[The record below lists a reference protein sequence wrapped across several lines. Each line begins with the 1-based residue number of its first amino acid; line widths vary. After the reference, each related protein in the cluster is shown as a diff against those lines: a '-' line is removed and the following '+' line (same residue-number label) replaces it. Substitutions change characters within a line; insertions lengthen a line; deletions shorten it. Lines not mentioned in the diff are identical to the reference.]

1 MPMAEMGVAFTVDRD
16 DFVMLNETCN
26 VGTNSPSR
34 KVIEEVQ
41 GHGSRPTAAT
51 VFLAMGVSLWMTVD
65 IM

>member
-34 KVIEEVQ
+34 KVIEKVIEEVQ

-51 VFLAMGVSLWMTVD
+51 VFLAMGVSL
-65 IM
+65 